1 MQQQKKRRGGFAE
14 VAKEGR
20 GREYIPKVF
29 CSFPRSRPAQWK
41 HARHAQ
47 STQSSTVLIGDASSA
62 LALRLWAVPFPEA
75 CPSRDWARK
84 DEIISCP
91 FPPNPGNGIRSF
103 PCLSRHHCRDTA
115 SSIPF
120 SRDQA
125 QHLSRLKVS
134 RISPIG
140 SVHGSPYH
148 AFLGRRVLRR
158 RRH

>member
-29 CSFPRSRPAQWK
+29 CSFPRSHWK

-47 STQSSTVLIGDASSA
+47 STQSSTVLIGGASSA
-62 LALRLWAVPFPEA
+62 LALRLWAVPFPGA

-91 FPPNPGNGIRSF
+91 FPPKEARKRDSSFSLSLSTPLPRHCLEHTLLQGPG
-103 PCLSRHHCRDTA
+103 TA
-115 SSIPF
+115 SVKTHI
-120 SRDQA
+120 
-125 QHLSRLKVS
+125 S